1 MEQQA
6 LILIK
11 SQVSELNSYQLS
23 ENKSEGLDCLASF
36 TLPNFRNGEQVM
48 NSYIHGLTNQ
58 PLSVPSMR
66 SLAVCITTVLAIYS
80 APVLA
85 DTSPSHWCSRPYDR
99 TSEYAVTAYR
109 NCIESFVDEQQD
121 AIKRHASAAE
131 AAIDYWNSFA
141 RGY

>member
-1 MEQQA
+1 MTT
-6 LILIK
+6 
-11 SQVSELNSYQLS
+11 
-23 ENKSEGLDCLASF
+23 C
-36 TLPNFRNGEQVM
+36 
-48 NSYIHGLTNQ
+48 IHGLTNQ
-58 PLSVPSMR
+58 PLSIPSMR
-66 SLAVCITTVLAIYS
+66 SLAVCITALLTTYC
-80 APVLA
+80 APVVA

-131 AAIDYWNSFA
+131 AAIDDWNSFA

>member
-11 SQVSELNSYQLS
+11 SQVSELNSHQFS
-23 ENKSEGLDCLASF
+23 ENNSEGLDYLASF
-36 TLPNFRNGEQVM
+36 TSANFRNGAQVM
-48 NSYIHGLTNQ
+48 TPHTHGLTDQ
-58 PLSVPSMR
+58 PLSIPSMR
-66 SLAVCITTVLAIYS
+66 SFAVCITALLAIYC

-131 AAIDYWNSFA
+131 AAIDDWNSFA